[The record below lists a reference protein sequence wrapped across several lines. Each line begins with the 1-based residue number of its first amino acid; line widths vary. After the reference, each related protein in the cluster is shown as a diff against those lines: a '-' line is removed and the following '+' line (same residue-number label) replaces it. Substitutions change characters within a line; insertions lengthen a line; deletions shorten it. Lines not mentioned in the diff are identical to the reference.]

1 MKPNPIIK
9 SSAKA
14 AKRTDHNNLWQKKNG
29 AKEINKK
36 ISIRTMENAF
46 DMPWSMIDMLW
57 QPESQDIIPS

>member
-1 MKPNPIIK
+1 M
-9 SSAKA
+9 AK
-14 AKRTDHNNLWQKKNG
+14 KKNE